1 MNDII
6 TTVVS
11 LFDKT
16 NSYINNNLS
25 NKYTSSYWTLNNEEI
40 EKIRKNYDII
50 DVDYL
55 DPILTMYNARWINKL
70 DEKRLNITKELL
82 DYHLEEKNA
91 KIYEKTNYLC
101 NRKERICICNTH
113 ANDLRKIF
121 DGINYKEETYVNW
134 IKKTNDSF

>member
-16 NSYINNNLS
+16 NSNINNNLS
-25 NKYTSSYWTLNNEEI
+25 NKYTSSYWTLDNEEI
-40 EKIRKNYDII
+40 KKIRKNYDII

-134 IKKTNDSF
+134 IKKTNDPF